1 MREIAG
7 WSTLPPDQRRA
18 IIAELD
24 GRKVAI
30 IDREKRS
37 RGYRLPGS

>member
-7 WSTLPPDQRRA
+7 WSTLPPDQRRVVVEQLSERKAA
-18 IIAELD
+18 IL
-24 GRKVAI
+24 
-30 IDREKRS
+30 DRERRA